1 MYFAPNIAARLGQ
14 EKSLETGLPTY
25 VLCARIAQSQQKR
38 PAPGSRSFESVM
50 ESGLEAQT
58 FVFLL
63 EL

>member
-1 MYFAPNIAARLGQ
+1 MYFAPDIDARLGQ
-14 EKSLETGLPTY
+14 GKLLETGLPIY

-38 PAPGSRSFESVM
+38 PAPGSRSFESVK